1 MMLNI
6 IKIAYND
13 YRANC
18 DKNKD
23 ILTYD
28 QFKKRYIER
37 NRKEILK
44 MW

>member
-1 MMLNI
+1 MNLDI
-6 IKIAYND
+6 VKIAYND

-23 ILTYD
+23 ILTYK
-28 QFKKRYIER
+28 QFKKRYIDR